1 SATSALHNEF
11 PGRAGCRDSP
21 PCAGCAECDEFPGRA
36 GCRDSPPCAGC
47 ADCIVLLCPVARP
60 RRPAPSPGPVARPR
74 RPAPSPGPVARGCRP
89 WLSPVAVARG
99 CRPWL
104 SPVAVE
110 LLPVKFSEFHLTSQ
124 ICIVCLQCYGKQTT
138 KQGETK
144 MMKETI
150 LRDALHNLAE
160 GTGAGSEYCKGLVV
174 GVVAALMAESGRP
187 YSAIIRVVPVAFCD
201 DLIG

>member
-1 SATSALHNEF
+1 MY
-11 PGRAGCRDSP
+11 R
-21 PCAGCAECDEFPGRA
+21 
-36 GCRDSPPCAGC
+36 
-47 ADCIVLLCPVARP
+47 
-60 RRPAPSPGPVARPR
+60 RRPVGPVVTRGPTRRGPVARPR
-74 RPAPSPGPVARGCRP
+74 
-89 WLSPVAVARG
+89 
-99 CRPWL
+99 RPWL

-160 GTGAGSEYCKGLVV
+160 GTGAGCEYCKGLVV

-187 YSAIIRVVPVAFCD
+187 YSAIIRAVRDALPETVREDCVPVAFYD